1 MALVRLMIPNMS
13 GASSTAH
20 RGEKNQWAS
29 GMAQKLPQ
37 IRSAIS
43 VAAT

>member
-1 MALVRLMIPNMS
+1 MIPNNS
-13 GASSTAH
+13 GASKSAH
-20 RGEKNQWAS
+20 TGEKNQWAA